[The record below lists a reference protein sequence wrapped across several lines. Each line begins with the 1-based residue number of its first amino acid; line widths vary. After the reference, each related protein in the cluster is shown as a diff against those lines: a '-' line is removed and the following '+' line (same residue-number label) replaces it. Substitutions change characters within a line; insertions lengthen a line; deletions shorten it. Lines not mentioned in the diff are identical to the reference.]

1 MSKPVEREEIISEND
16 NQAILSTI
24 IDSIDFSQINELH
37 ISKTMRGDVDFSIL
51 KDKNITNI
59 KAIYIENTGEITSLF
74 NIPDSVKILH
84 CSGHII
90 KNLGFLPKDIEEIDI
105 SHNIINS
112 FDANG
117 LDKLTHLNLANNELK
132 TLSKL
137 PDSLEF
143 LNVENNQLKEL
154 NLETT
159 QQLKHLICS
168 NNPILVLQHVPTSLT
183 RIEME
188 NNPFI
193 EIERE
198 GEVRHSK
205 SGKKLDYLQSLHE
218 YFRLKNTYD
227 TNFMNLKKKAFAKG
241 ANKKDR
247 KKLVGDVKPVCVNC
261 NRKVGSLFSHKDKYY
276 SAKCGD
282 DKSPCKLDI
291 SIYEGDYT
299 RNEDVINMFSKE
311 IEDDKQQIIVDK
323 LNSVFKYINTETYS
337 SDFKEHIDTYMES
350 SDIYKDAIDRYDSI
364 HNNEETKLMIEKK
377 VAEIHGL
384 KQDSEKLFQEYKKT
398 GTRTFLTTF
407 IEMYNRD
414 LVPAIHHLRTLKYAH
429 MYVEIDESE
438 PPVSC
443 LIQHLVSAHSRD
455 YIFGEEPKVMKF
467 VTNSETKL
475 KGFS

>member
-1 MSKPVEREEIISEND
+1 MSKQEDREEIISEND
-16 NQAILSTI
+16 NQAILSSI
-24 IDSIDFSQINELH
+24 IDSVNFSQINELR
-37 ISKTMRGDVDFSIL
+37 ISNTMRGDVDFSIL
-51 KDKNITNI
+51 KEKDVTNI
-59 KAIYIENTGEITSLF
+59 KAIYIENPGEITSLF
-74 NIPDSVKILH
+74 NIPESVKILH

-90 KNLGFLPKDIEEIDI
+90 QNLGFLPKDIEEIDV
-105 SHNIINS
+105 SHNSIES

-117 LDKLTHLNLANNELK
+117 LDNLIHLNLADNELK
-132 TLSKL
+132 SLTKL
-137 PDSLEF
+137 PGSLEF
-143 LNVENNQLKEL
+143 LNVENNQLKEI

-159 QQLKHLICS
+159 QELKHLICS

-227 TNFMNLKKKAFAKG
+227 TNFMNLKKKAFSKG
-241 ANKKDR
+241 SNKKDR

-291 SIYEGDYT
+291 SIFEGDYT
-299 RNEDVINMFSKE
+299 RIEEIITLFSKD

-337 SDFKEHIDTYMES
+337 SDFKKHIDTYMES
-350 SDIYKDAIDRYDSI
+350 TDIYKEAIDIYDSI
-364 HNNEETKLMIEKK
+364 HNSEEKKIMIEKK

-384 KQDSEKLFQEYKKT
+384 KQDAEKLFQEYKKT
-398 GTRTFLTTF
+398 GTREFLTTF

-429 MYVEIDESE
+429 MYVETDESE
-438 PPVSC
+438 PPVSY
-443 LIQHLVSAHSRD
+443 LRQHLVSAHSRD
-455 YIFGEEPKVMKF
+455 YTYGEDPKVMKF
-467 VTNSETKL
+467 VTNV
-475 KGFS
+475 